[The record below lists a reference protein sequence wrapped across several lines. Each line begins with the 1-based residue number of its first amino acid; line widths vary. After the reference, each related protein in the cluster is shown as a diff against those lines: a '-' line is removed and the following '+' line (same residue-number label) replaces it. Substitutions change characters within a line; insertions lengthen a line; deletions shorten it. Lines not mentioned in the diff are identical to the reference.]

1 MKYASRIYL
10 SLIFGIL
17 YIPILTL
24 MLFSFNAEN
33 STAEF
38 TGFSFKW
45 YLELFNS
52 PETFTA
58 LRNTLILAV
67 LSALLATIIGT
78 MAAEGIYKM
87 RSRLMK
93 ATITSVTNIPM
104 MNPDIVTGMS
114 MMLFFA
120 AVMGILRLVVPM
132 ISYDDIGFLAMLIS
146 HTTFCLPYVIV
157 SVLPRITEL
166 GDTISEAALDLGCT
180 PIQAFI
186 KVKLPN
192 IMPAVLSGMV
202 MAFTLSLDDF
212 VISYFVGPSN
222 FQTLPLLIYSMTKK
236 KVTPDMYALSTIII
250 VTVFIL
256 LVISNFKSDK
266 PATGAVRKRKRVA
279 TIVALA
285 MSAVL
290 IVGIIIGSFFG
301 GNVTD
306 DEGNVVQNS
315 DVITINVYN
324 WGEYISDG
332 FDGSMDVNK
341 AFEEYYYK
349 KTGKRVIVN
358 YTTYATNED
367 MYSKL
372 SNSAVTYDIVVPSDY
387 MIQKMIEEDM
397 LLAFDAT
404 SIEGWENISEEFRN
418 LYYDSENMYSVPY
431 TYGMMG
437 IIYNKAL
444 VDPEDVKDMSWSL
457 MWNEKYAGKILQFN
471 NPRDAFATAMYMAG
485 IDVNSTNPDDWDRAL
500 ELMLK
505 QKPILQGY
513 VNDEIFNK
521 MTTESA
527 AIAPY
532 FVGDFL
538 IMADQEEN
546 LAFYYPKEGVNYFVD
561 AMCIPKNAQ
570 HPDIAKEYI
579 AYMLTE
585 EPAVANATYI
595 GYASP
600 NTLVRDNPEYIESMN
615 EYAYEG
621 EGGETAYDL
630 LYNRLPSEV
639 NSSYNAIYGED
650 ATCYHSFTPAVQSRV
665 NTLWENLKLADA
677 TELWVH
683 ITSLTIVAVVL
694 IMAVYSIYI
703 RKKRSRFYRYRDR
716 EARRRRQSAP
726 EDTSGKTTA

>member
-1 MKYASRIYL
+1 MKYTSRIYIC
-10 SLIFGIL
+10 LIFAIL

-24 MLFSFNAEN
+24 MLFSFNASN

-38 TGFSFKW
+38 TGFDIKW
-45 YLELFNS
+45 YIELFNS

-67 LSALLATIIGT
+67 LSALLATVIGT
-78 MAAEGIYKM
+78 AAAEGIYRM
-87 RSRLMK
+87 RSKLMK
-93 ATITSVTNIPM
+93 SAIMSVTNVPM

-120 AVMGILRLVVPM
+120 AIMGMLQLIIPS

-146 HTTFCLPYVIV
+146 HTTFCLPYVIL

-166 GDTISEAALDLGCT
+166 GDTMSEAALDLGCT
-180 PIQAFI
+180 PAQAFF

-192 IMPAVLSGMV
+192 IMPAVLSGAV

-256 LVISNFKSDK
+256 LIISNFKSDK
-266 PATGAVRKRKRVA
+266 PLTGATRKKKKIA
-279 TIVALA
+279 TIVSLALG
-285 MSAVL
+285 AVL
-290 IVGIIIGSFFG
+290 IVGIVIASFLGPVGDTEDGSVINNG
-301 GNVTD
+301 
-306 DEGNVVQNS
+306 

-332 FDGSMDVNK
+332 FDGSLDTN
-341 AFEEYYYK
+341 AEFEKYYYERF
-349 KTGKRVIVN
+349 GKRVKVN

-367 MYSKL
+367 MFAKL
-372 SNSAVTYDIVVPSDY
+372 SNSAVKYDIVIPSDY

-397 LLAFDAT
+397 LLAFDA
-404 SIEGWENISEEFRN
+404 SKLENWGNIMDEFKGA
-418 LYYDSENMYSVPY
+418 YYDEGNMYSVPY

-437 IIYNKAL
+437 VIYNKDV
-444 VDPEDVKDMSWSL
+444 VDPEDIARKSWDL
-457 MWNEKYAGKILQFN
+457 LWNEKYAGKILQFN
-471 NPRDAFATAMYMAG
+471 NPRDAFATAMYLLG
-485 IDVNSTNPDDWDRAL
+485 LDVNSEDPDVWDAAL
-500 ELMLK
+500 EKLLE

-538 IMADQEEN
+538 TMADQEPS
-546 LAFYYPKEGVNYFVD
+546 LGFYYPTEGVNYFVD
-561 AMCIPKNAQ
+561 AMCIPKNAD
-570 HPDIAKEYI
+570 HPDIAMEYI
-579 AYMLTE
+579 NFMLSE
-585 EPAVANATYI
+585 EPAVANAIYI

-600 NTLVRDNPEYIESMN
+600 NKVVAENPEYIDAMN

-621 EGGETAYDL
+621 ENGETAYDL
-630 LYNRLPSEV
+630 LYNKKPSDV
-639 NSSYNAIYGED
+639 NAQYNAKFD
-650 ATCYHSFTPAVQSRV
+650 NDPNAACYESFNPTIQSRV

-677 TELWVH
+677 TETWVH
-683 ITSLTIVAVVL
+683 VTSIAIVVAVL
-694 IMAVYSIYI
+694 ALAIYSVYIK
-703 RKKRSRFYRYRDR
+703 KKRSRFYRLRDR
-716 EARRRRQSAP
+716 EARRA
-726 EDTSGKTTA
+726 KLMNKAK